1 MPDQYIQLVRFDGYK
16 QREGEPD
23 GYGGARK
30 QYLDEIRFVPVSN
43 ANTRTEA
50 AVAGQFDYVD
60 SLPVESLDKLKGG
73 RSDPV
78 MLKPFGWPR
87 LVLNTKQ
94 GIMSNL
100 AVRQAVQLALNEE
113 DMLFAAFGNK
123 EFYKLNG
130 DLYPEGYPWATSL
143 GGKVYNKADTA
154 AAKKLLD
161 GANVADKKIR
171 ILTSQQYE
179 FHYKMA
185 LVAAEYLKAA
195 GFTVDMQVVDWAT
208 LTQRRQDPAVWDIF
222 ITHSVFLPEP
232 ALIDFPSRTRR
243 AGGTRRAAPRSW
255 TRTTRR
261 APRKNASSAGPT
273 CSRPCMTRSPSSRSG
288 TSTPRARARRRCRA
302 PSRRRGRSSGM
313 PGRAPSK
320 RCAGR
325 RAGRAAARPLR
336 ECPEFSP

>member
-1 MPDQYIQLVRFDGYK
+1 
-16 QREGEPD
+16 
-23 GYGGARK
+23 
-30 QYLDEIRFVPVSN
+30 
-43 ANTRTEA
+43 
-50 AVAGQFDYVD
+50 
-60 SLPVESLDKLKGG
+60 
-73 RSDPV
+73 
-78 MLKPFGWPR
+78 
-87 LVLNTKQ
+87 
-94 GIMSNL
+94 MSNL

-185 LVAAEYLKAA
+185 LVAAEYPEGRRLHGGHAGGGLGHADAA
-195 GFTVDMQVVDWAT
+195 PPGSGRVGH
-208 LTQRRQDPAVWDIF
+208 LHHPQRVPA
-222 ITHSVFLPEP
+222 
-232 ALIDFPSRTRR
+232 RTRPDR
-243 AGGTRRAAPRSW
+243 LPVKDAPGWWDTPRRARSW

-313 PGRAPSK
+313 PGRGAK
-320 RCAGR
+320 
-325 RAGRAAARPLR
+325 
-336 ECPEFSP
+336 